1 LQLKHVVRH
10 FLLTEIKTLQ
20 NITFGPNSV
29 EHFNKE
35 SVYSEGI
42 KTLTYKR
49 ASAGWINQ
57 EKPQLA
63 S

>member
-1 LQLKHVVRH
+1 LKHVVH
-10 FLLTEIKTLQ
+10 YFLTTEIKALQ

-49 ASAGWINQ
+49 ACAGLINQ
-57 EKPQLA
+57 EIPQLA